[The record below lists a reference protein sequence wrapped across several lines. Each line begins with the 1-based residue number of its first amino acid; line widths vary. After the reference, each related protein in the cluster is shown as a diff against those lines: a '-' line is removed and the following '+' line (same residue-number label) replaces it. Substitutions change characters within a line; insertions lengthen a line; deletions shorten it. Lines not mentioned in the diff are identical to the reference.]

1 MILGRAIYTPEDEA
15 LRDQIIRFCENEIAP
30 HGEAWEEAGGFPRE
44 LYKKAGD
51 AGVLG
56 LGFSEEY
63 GGSGGNV
70 LHYCMVR
77 EEICKTGFAGVRVG
91 LMAHGIGLPPIIHH
105 ASNALKNQVADKH
118 CLEKNNLF
126 SYLGAKRR
134 IGYIKYNNKGGS

>member
-1 MILGRAIYTPEDEA
+1 MILRNPIYRPEDEA
-15 LRDQIIRFCENEIAP
+15 LGDQIIRFFENEIAP
-30 HGEAWEEAGGFPRE
+30 HGEAWKEAGGFPRE

-51 AGVLG
+51 AGLLG

-77 EEICKTGFAGVRVG
+77 EEICKKGFTGARVG

-105 ASNALKNQVADKH
+105 ASNALKNQVADKY
-118 CLEKNNLF
+118 CLEK
-126 SYLGAKRR
+126 K
-134 IGYIKYNNKGGS
+134 